1 MDSRERSMPSVHQP
15 QPQSTPP
22 NRMMGNASYSTNFPN
37 NNNNASPLINPNSTA
52 AQMMSSASRFPFNS
66 MMGSA
71 SKPSDSPNAGSY
83 DGSHSELRGGGFN
96 IDSGKKKRGRPRKYS
111 PDGNIALGLSPTPVT
126 SSAAPG
132 DSAGMHSADPRPKKN
147 RGRPPGTGKKQM
159 DALGTG
165 GVGFTPHVILVK
177 PGEDIASKVVAFSQL
192 GPRTVCVLSA
202 HGAVCNVTL
211 HQPTMAAGSVTYE
224 GRYEIISLSGN
235 FLISDSNGN
244 RNRTGRLSVSLA
256 SADGQVLGGIT
267 DMLTAASTVQ
277 VIVGSFLVDGKKLD
291 SSTQKPG
298 PSSTSPNML
307 NFSAPAAAT
316 GCPSEGASN
325 NSSDDNDGSPLS
337 RAPGIY
343 TNANQPIHNMQMY
356 QLWGSRNQ

>member
-1 MDSRERSMPSVHQP
+1 MDSRERSMPSVHQH

-22 NRMMGNASYSTNFPN
+22 NRMIPNNASYSTNLPN
-37 NNNNASPLINPNSTA
+37 SNNTSPLINPNSAA

-66 MMGSA
+66 MMGSS
-71 SKPSDSPNAGSY
+71 SKPSESPNAASY
-83 DGSHSELRGGGFN
+83 DGSQSELRTGGFN

-111 PDGNIALGLSPTPVT
+111 PDGNIALGLSPTPIT
-126 SSAAPG
+126 SSAVPG
-132 DSAGMHSADPRPKKN
+132 DSAGMNSPDPRPKKN
-147 RGRPPGTGKKQM
+147 RGRPPGTGKRQM

-177 PGEDIASKVVAFSQL
+177 PGEDIASKVMAFSQQ
-192 GPRTVCVLSA
+192 GPRTVCILSA

-211 HQPTMAAGSVTYE
+211 QPAMAAGTVSYE
-224 GRYEIISLSGN
+224 GRYEIISLSGS
-235 FLISDSNGN
+235 FLISDNNGN
-244 RNRTGRLSVSLA
+244 RSRSGGLSVSLA

-267 DMLTAASTVQ
+267 NMLTAASTVQ
-277 VIVGSFLVDGKKLD
+277 VIVGSFLVDGKKLGA
-291 SSTQKPG
+291 SIQKSG

-307 NFSAPAAAT
+307 NFSTPVAA

-325 NSSDDNDGSPLS
+325 NSSDDNGGSPLS
-337 RAPGIY
+337 RGPGIY
-343 TNANQPIHNMQMY
+343 TNANQPMHHNMQMY

>member
-1 MDSRERSMPSVHQP
+1 MPSVHQP

-83 DGSHSELRGGGFN
+83 DGSQSELRGGGFN

-159 DALGTG
+159 DALGSLLYAFPTSCL
-165 GVGFTPHVILVK
+165 FLFSFSDCLVAVDRNWRCWLY
-177 PGEDIASKVVAFSQL
+177 PSCHSGEA
-192 GPRTVCVLSA
+192 R
-202 HGAVCNVTL
+202 
-211 HQPTMAAGSVTYE
+211 
-224 GRYEIISLSGN
+224 
-235 FLISDSNGN
+235 
-244 RNRTGRLSVSLA
+244 
-256 SADGQVLGGIT
+256 
-267 DMLTAASTVQ
+267 
-277 VIVGSFLVDGKKLD
+277 
-291 SSTQKPG
+291 
-298 PSSTSPNML
+298 
-307 NFSAPAAAT
+307 
-316 GCPSEGASN
+316 
-325 NSSDDNDGSPLS
+325 
-337 RAPGIY
+337 
-343 TNANQPIHNMQMY
+343 
-356 QLWGSRNQ
+356 